1 MHSFAE
7 LQDWLDENYPDL
19 RVRQLRE
26 GAWCIEQMVDMVG
39 FINLDPSYD
48 IDGFGYKEPAAT
60 LVFDVRNRMVGGWVC
75 DELRRR
81 DPKLAHN
88 EGNMFHEAYK
98 ASFAAESEHEKLKQ
112 ETRQSG
118 LSMWETAKRNPAL
131 MERLMSRMAAGD
143 QNAWQELSPETMMK
157 HAMRERPSE
166 LKSKDYWRS
175 I

>member
-26 GAWCIEQMVDMVG
+26 GAWCIEQMVDMVQT
-39 FINLDPSYD
+39 IDLDFSFD
-48 IDGFGYKEPAAT
+48 IDGFAYKEPASS
-60 LVFDVRNRMVGGWVC
+60 LVFEVRNRMVGGWVC

-81 DPKLAHN
+81 DPRLAHN

-98 ASFAAESEHEKLKQ
+98 ASFAAEFEHEKLKQ
-112 ETRQSG
+112 ATQQSG
-118 LSMWETAKRNPAL
+118 LNMWETAKRNPAL